1 MVWVGWREGSVTG
14 VGGPGGKGEDS
25 LGVAKVFSYTK
36 ELFQLVQSVG
46 KYDQRRVISIEP
58 FKSSTAET
66 ISADS
71 ESNKM
76 HWSMSKAL
84 SLHAP
89 APEWHV
95 SETSRT
101 EPA

>member
-1 MVWVGWREGSVTG
+1 MVWAGWGEGRVTG
-14 VGGPGGKGEDS
+14 VGGSGRKGEDS
-25 LGVAKVFSYTK
+25 LGVAKVFSCTK

-46 KYDQRRVISIEP
+46 KYDQCRVISIEP

-66 ISADS
+66 VSADS
-71 ESNKM
+71 GSNKM